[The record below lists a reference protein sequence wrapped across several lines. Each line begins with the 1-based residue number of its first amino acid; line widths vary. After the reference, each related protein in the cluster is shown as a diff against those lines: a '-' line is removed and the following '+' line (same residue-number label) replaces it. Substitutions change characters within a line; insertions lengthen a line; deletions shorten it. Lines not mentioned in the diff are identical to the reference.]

1 MPKKRFSA
9 EQIIV
14 VLRQIEVLMSQG
26 KTPAVACREACVSQ
40 QSCATNAS
48 TRRSSTA
55 SRKLGSSSNNGVI
68 NTTPYAPTLPL
79 DIDRPRP
86 RHPQA
91 NQSTWIA
98 MPQSSNLCPL
108 GPKYPSGQDNGPAS
122 GPIGLKQCVA
132 FLSTANSACGSLA
145 TFTSRTILPV
155 SSTMQTLLS
164 LNH

>member
-26 KTPAVACREACVSQ
+26 KTRAVACREAGVSQ

-55 SRKLGSSSNNGVI
+55 SRKPRSSSSNGAI
-68 NTTPYAPTLPL
+68 NTTPLAHIPRS
-79 DIDRPRP
+79 DIGHLHR

-91 NQSTWIA
+91 NRSSWIA
-98 MPQSSNLCPL
+98 MLQSSNLYLL
-108 GPKYPSGQDNGPAS
+108 GPKYPSGHSSPDHAALVPRFAYHGTAS
-122 GPIGLKQCVA
+122 AGAEPVRSWV
-132 FLSTANSACGSLA
+132 FLA
-145 TFTSRTILPV
+145 RERRE
-155 SSTMQTLLS
+155 
-164 LNH
+164 H